1 MSGRSAE
8 TVVQQDRHVHSSGE
22 PEQLRGRERPHT
34 SAGMTPLY
42 GLEEQMAT
50 SSGVY
55 VGIDVSKD
63 KLDVAVLGKNQEYQ
77 VNNTEKGIAKLVD
90 QMQKLAPELIVVE
103 ATGGY
108 QRAVVDALFRSGLA
122 VAVVNPARVRQF
134 ARACGLLAK
143 TDRLD
148 AQVLAVFG
156 ERVKPRLY
164 EGKDE
169 KEREVSGLL
178 VRRRQ
183 LEEMLKA
190 EKNRLRT
197 IQLSL
202 QGSVERIIACLQ
214 LEKKAVEEQIYVY
227 MAEQEEWQTQRE
239 ILESAPGVGMVT
251 TATLLA
257 DLPELGKLDGK
268 KIAALVGVAPMNY
281 DSGKKRGYRKTKAG
295 RTDVRSVLYMSTLV
309 ATRYNPVI
317 KVQYE
322 NLLKRGK
329 EKKVALTACMRKFLV
344 ILNAM
349 MRDRQTFRYSPTA

>member
-1 MSGRSAE
+1 
-8 TVVQQDRHVHSSGE
+8 
-22 PEQLRGRERPHT
+22 
-34 SAGMTPLY
+34 
-42 GLEEQMAT
+42 LEEEMAT
-50 SSGVY
+50 SSGKY
-55 VGIDVSKD
+55 VGVDVSKD
-63 KLDVAVLGKNQEYQ
+63 KLDVAVLGEKEEWQ
-77 VNNTEKGIAKLVD
+77 VDNSESGIMKLVA
-90 QMQKLAPELIVVE
+90 QMEEVGSELIVVE

-108 QRAVVDALFRSGLA
+108 QRAVADVLYRCGLA
-122 VAVVNPARVRQF
+122 VAVVNPSRVRQF

-156 ERVKPRLY
+156 QRVQPRQY
-164 EGKDE
+164 EGVSAK
-169 KEREVSGLL
+169 KRELSGML

-197 IQLSL
+197 MQPSL
-202 QGSVERIIACLQ
+202 QGSVDKIIACLQ
-214 LEKKAVEEQIYVY
+214 SEKKRLDEQIEQFVQ
-227 MAEQEEWQTQRE
+227 AQGEWQEESA
-239 ILESAPGVGMVT
+239 ILSSAPGVGKVT

-268 KIAALVGVAPMNY
+268 KIAALVGVAPMNH

-295 RTDVRSVLYMSTLV
+295 RADVRSVLYMATLV
-309 ATRYNPVI
+309 ACRYNPLI

-329 EKKVALTACMRKFLV
+329 EKKVAITACMRKFLV

-349 MRDRQTFRYSPTA
+349 MRDRQPFRCSALA